1 MFYYYILVTYYYV
14 LLLLT
19 TYLLTQCYYIF
30 IVMLT
35 LLPADSMC
43 TPFLVLS
50 CTRFLGA
57 RTSWSARPGPARIS
71 ALARGGDR
79 ADTASSGRSASV
91 TRTSADVD
99 VARMALRVH
108 PLTYARVSAPSP
120 GGGGSLRVSVNRFQ
134 RDWIQVRSSVDV
146 QVSARG
152 RHFQR
157 DRISIFGRK
166 RFWGLAS
173 ASVKRT
179 SARERQKD

>member
-1 MFYYYILVTYYYV
+1 
-14 LLLLT
+14 
-19 TYLLTQCYYIF
+19 
-30 IVMLT
+30 MLT

-120 GGGGSLRVSVNRFQ
+120 GGGIL
-134 RDWIQVRSSVDV
+134 
-146 QVSARG
+146 
-152 RHFQR
+152 
-157 DRISIFGRK
+157 
-166 RFWGLAS
+166 
-173 ASVKRT
+173 
-179 SARERQKD
+179 AREREPLPAGLDPGPLLRGRPSQRARTPLSAGPD